1 MNNAADTTA
10 NDYSWEGIPLSI
22 AFAVH
27 EHGLTKSTG
36 IVKQQMEYIMGKK
49 QKQMAEKRFKNGE
62 FWTEPKKSSTRDIHT
77 CWPDF
82 FQMRVFNWF
91 PHSRMPAG
99 WKLKCPNCGHNCK
112 KNGQGSC
119 PRLIY
124 GTFEN
129 YVLNAPQRYLCKT
142 CEATNKKQNAR
153 SVPEN
158 ERTQY
163 NFFTTDSEVF
173 VQIEEEN
180 PSLLLIIL

>member
-1 MNNAADTTA
+1 VF
-10 NDYSWEGIPLSI
+10 SI
-22 AFAVH
+22 GSRILECLLVGNWSVQTVDIIA
-27 EHGLTKSTG
+27 
-36 IVKQQMEYIMGKK
+36 
-49 QKQMAEKRFKNGE
+49 
-62 FWTEPKKSSTRDIHT
+62 TRMD
-77 CWPDF
+77 
-82 FQMRVFNWF
+82 
-91 PHSRMPAG
+91 
-99 WKLKCPNCGHNCK
+99 
-112 KNGQGSC
+112 QGSC

-142 CEATNKKQNAR
+142 CEATNKKENER

-163 NFFTTDSEVF
+163 NFLTTDSEVF